1 MAYSRSSTTNQ
12 IRKRTKMRRFHLLR
26 FHEDFSLEATITGCS
41 ADVVQSGNGY
51 FVRFPNSGSHMHSVG
66 SSLTHLRGVDPVQK
80 SSKFPDYFSNCW
92 HENSMRIQI
101 TSLKLRGFFTIEHLP
116 SSYLMRMKLMHKLF
130 NYDRIS
136 KSSQER
142 KMRWKSSNGSND
154 RK

>member
-1 MAYSRSSTTNQ
+1 MVDSRSSTINQ
-12 IRKRTKMRRFHLLR
+12 IQKRTDIIRLHIVWSHK
-26 FHEDFSLEATITGCS
+26 DVSITATTKHHS
-41 ADVVQSGNGY
+41 ADTAQSYRGH

-66 SSLTHLRGVDPVQK
+66 SSQTHLRGVDPVQK

-116 SSYLMRMKLMHKLF
+116 SSYLMRIKLMHKLF